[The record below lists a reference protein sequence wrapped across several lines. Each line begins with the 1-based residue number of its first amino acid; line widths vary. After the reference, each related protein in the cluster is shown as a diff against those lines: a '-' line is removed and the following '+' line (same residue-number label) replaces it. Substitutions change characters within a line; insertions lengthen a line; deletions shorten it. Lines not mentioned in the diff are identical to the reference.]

1 MGWASEVQALL
12 ERAAADD
19 IVPGAA
25 AAAAQRDG
33 TTELAWAGS
42 LRVDGEAPVGPDP
55 ASEPRR
61 GRRRSETSSPI
72 PLVTAT
78 RSPTATCCATTR

>member
-33 TTELAWAGS
+33 TTE
-42 LRVDGEAPVGPDP
+42 
-55 ASEPRR
+55 RR
-61 GRRRSETSSPI
+61 GRG
-72 PLVTAT
+72 A
-78 RSPTATCCATTR
+78 CG